1 MEHVHHQAV
10 VQEQH
15 IVLKDKLVPP
25 PRAYVMQLIVTPCG
39 VVRIIELSR
48 LIDILVMVMEI
59 VIF

>member
-25 PRAYVMQLIVTPCG
+25 PRAYVMQHIVQKCG
-39 VVRIIELSR
+39 FVILKDMSR
-48 LIDILVMVMEI
+48 LVNGPVMVLENAR
-59 VIF
+59 F